1 MCLILF
7 SKPKDGNYKFVLT
20 SNRDEFYERKTKN
33 MFWWNETKGL
43 LAGQDLEQK
52 GTWLGISKQGKFAA
66 VTNVREFYKLRE
78 NQNFLSRGD
87 LVKDFFESD
96 ESPTEYVSKIETEN
110 YLGFNL
116 IVSDMDDFSIISSQG
131 AEHFDP
137 ELVVI
142 GNRALNTETEKLK
155 NAKEDFKKI
164 LKSNFCHKDLID
176 LMQSPKKKYDF
187 NLDEINKNHGKEFN
201 SRFITSEIYGTRS
214 TTVIT
219 ISKDDQVKVTEVV
232 YDKTANEL
240 ETNSFKFKILN

>member
-52 GTWLGISKQGKFAA
+52 GTWLGISNQGKFAA

-96 ESPTEYVSKIETEN
+96 ESPKEYISKIETEN

-164 LKSNFCHKDLID
+164 
-176 LMQSPKKKYDF
+176 
-187 NLDEINKNHGKEFN
+187 
-201 SRFITSEIYGTRS
+201 
-214 TTVIT
+214 
-219 ISKDDQVKVTEVV
+219 
-232 YDKTANEL
+232 
-240 ETNSFKFKILN
+240 